1 MGLFVSFSLH
11 IPNDIFVFI
20 ITVTVQGRNK
30 PHRLGAEIHRE
41 RRKNLGTGRERDS
54 MEQSFSIFL
63 KLFVTSFFCDC
74 ILAERKNC

>member
-1 MGLFVSFSLH
+1 M
-11 IPNDIFVFI
+11 
-20 ITVTVQGRNK
+20 VTVQGGNI

-41 RRKNLGTGRERDS
+41 RGKNLGAGRERLLS

>member
-1 MGLFVSFSLH
+1 M
-11 IPNDIFVFI
+11 
-20 ITVTVQGRNK
+20 VTVHGGSK

-41 RRKNLGTGRERDS
+41 RGKISEQEERDFS
-54 MEQSFSIFL
+54 AWSKSFSIFL

>member
-1 MGLFVSFSLH
+1 M
-11 IPNDIFVFI
+11 
-20 ITVTVQGRNK
+20 VTVHGGNK
-30 PHRLGAEIHRE
+30 PPRLGAEIHRE
-41 RRKNLGTGRERDS
+41 SGKNFEAGRERLLS